1 MKLAARHAA
10 GRLGPAWRVA
20 LPLLL
25 SLLFFLLFSFPP
37 LARQAAAQIPYL
49 DRIPWPDL
57 MASFPTDSTTAS
69 GAAAPINTVM
79 IGLDR
84 FWDTDTRWSTNRL
97 ALTGLVAA
105 GKSGQFILRTSY
117 VSFDTAELKM
127 LDRWPD
133 LRGEDAEAGWP
144 GESRVVGLGRPE
156 LGAVGRFRL
165 PALGHWWYGLLV
177 GLPIGR
183 DQLYPMSAASI
194 PIQVDLRKPFQLG
207 AYFNLALT
215 AGPIWHLDS
224 SREFLDP
231 AAFLDGGH
239 FSIAFQW
246 RQNRRRSLTIGFD
259 LSSFERRTSRKLG
272 LRYWVPIAS
281 YDAFGLSF
289 DWEMAGTEHRASQF
303 FLGIVWRFNQRP
315 ESQATGT
322 EPDEG
327 TG

>member
-1 MKLAARHAA
+1 MKQAARHAR
-10 GRLGPAWRVA
+10 GVLGPA
-20 LPLLL
+20 LLLVL
-25 SLLFFLLFSFPP
+25 SLLLLP
-37 LARQAAAQIPYL
+37 RAADAQIPYL

-57 MASFPTDSTTAS
+57 MASFPADATAPGGS
-69 GAAAPINTVM
+69 AAPIDAVM

-84 FWDTDTRWSTNRL
+84 FWDSDTRWSNSRL
-97 ALTGLVAA
+97 GLTGLVAA
-105 GKSGQFILRTSY
+105 GKSGQFILRVSY
-117 VSFDTAELKM
+117 VAFDTGELKM

-133 LRGEDAEAGWP
+133 LRGEDAEPGWP
-144 GESRVVGLGRPE
+144 GESRVTGLGRPE

-194 PIQVDLRKPFQLG
+194 PIQVDLRKPFQFG
-207 AYFNLALT
+207 AHFNLALT

-239 FSIAFQW
+239 VSVVFQW
-246 RQNRRRSLTIGFD
+246 RHDRRRSLAISFD
-259 LSSFERRTSRKLG
+259 VSSFDRRTSRKLG

-281 YDAFGLSF
+281 HDAFGLSF
-289 DWEMAGTEHRASQF
+289 DWEMAGIEHRPAQF
-303 FLGIVWRFNQRP
+303 FFGIVWRFNKRP
-315 ESQATGT
+315 ENQDTG
-322 EPDEG
+322 PGVGSG